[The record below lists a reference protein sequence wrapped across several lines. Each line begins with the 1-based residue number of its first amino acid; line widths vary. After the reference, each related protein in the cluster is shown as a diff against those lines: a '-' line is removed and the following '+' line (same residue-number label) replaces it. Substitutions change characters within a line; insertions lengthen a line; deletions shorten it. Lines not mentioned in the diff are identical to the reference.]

1 MPLRLLK
8 LNGEKTRT
16 MIFTSTHHLWVYGGC
31 SLTTVDDTILPSD
44 CIRNL
49 GIHMDQNLTMT
60 DHVTVVCAACNYHMH
75 RSNVK
80 NTALCI

>member
-1 MPLRLLK
+1 MPLRMLK

-16 MIFTSTHHLWVYGGC
+16 MVFASTHHLWVYGGC
-31 SLTTVDDTILPSD
+31 SLTTVDDMILSSD

-49 GIHMDQNLTMT
+49 GIHMDPNLTMT
-60 DHVTVVCAACNYHMH
+60 DQVTVVWAACNHHLH